1 MKIKD
6 KVFSKFKEFK
16 SLLENHTKKKTKTL
30 RLDNGGE
37 FISESFK
44 YLSKESWIK
53 RELITP
59 FNPQKNGVA
68 GRKNMTIME
77 VVKAM
82 IHDQYLSMN
91 FWAKESRKI
100 IYF

>member
-1 MKIKD
+1 MKTND
-6 KVFSKFKEFK
+6 ELFSKFKEFK
-16 SLLENHTKKKTKTL
+16 SLEENHNENKINTL
-30 RLDNGGE
+30 RSDNGGE
-37 FISESFK
+37 FTSKNFK
-44 YLSKESWIK
+44 TLCKESGIK
-53 RELITP
+53 RELSIP
-59 FNPQKNGVA
+59 YNPQQNGVA
-68 GRKNMTIME
+68 EGKNMTIME